1 MANDL
6 NLLTSVFNKTY
17 DTFSGADIT
26 LVMHDM
32 IIGNANGIS
41 FSITREKAPL
51 YALGSVD
58 PIAISRGK
66 RGIAGSL
73 IMYNTDRAALYDY
86 MSRAYYASHRD
97 DLPASGGR
105 NRGFRP
111 DAQGNYTTATAF
123 SGTGAPTADMSTRMR
138 LRNPN
143 YSDQIPPFDVT
154 LTAMNEYG
162 HASSMAIFG
171 VEILNEGEGHS
182 VDDITSET
190 QMTWI
195 CRGITLWTPALPG
208 AEGEPDSTF
217 QATPLAGDALAQ
229 VNYYEQVPQP

>member
-1 MANDL
+1 MANL
-6 NLLTSVFNKTY
+6 NLLTSQFTKTY
-17 DTFSGADIT
+17 DTFSGSDII

-32 IIGNANGIS
+32 VIGNANGIS

-58 PIAISRGK
+58 PISISRGK

-86 MSRAYYASHRD
+86 MSRARYASHRT

-105 NRGFRP
+105 NRPYRP
-111 DAQGNYTTATAF
+111 DAQGNPTTSTTFAGSAQ
-123 SGTGAPTADMSTRMR
+123 PTNMFLAE
-138 LRNPN
+138 PN
-143 YSDQIPPFDVT
+143 YADQIPPFDIT

-162 HASSMAIFG
+162 KAASMAVYG

-195 CRGITLWTPALPG
+195 CRGLTQWVPATNENSDGLDTL
-208 AEGEPDSTF
+208 F
-217 QATPLAGDALAQ
+217 QATPLEGEASYQ
-229 VNYYEQVPQP
+229 VQLFNELPQP

>member
-1 MANDL
+1 MADL
-6 NLLTSVFNKTY
+6 NLLTSQFTKTY
-17 DTFSGADIT
+17 DTFSGADIV

-58 PIAISRGK
+58 PISISRGK

-73 IMYNTDRAALYDY
+73 IMYNTDRSALYDY
-86 MSRAYYASHRD
+86 MARARYASHKT

-105 NRGFRP
+105 NRMS
-111 DAQGNYTTATAF
+111 ATTAQQYSV
-123 SGTGAPTADMSTRMR
+123 SGRATGMS
-138 LRNPN
+138 LQVPN
-143 YSDQIPPFDVT
+143 YSDQIPPFDIT
-154 LTAMNEYG
+154 LTAQNEYG
-162 HASSMAIFG
+162 HASSMSIFG

-195 CRGITLWTPALPG
+195 CRGLTLWTPALPG
-208 AEGEPDSTF
+208 VDGEPDTTF
-217 QATPLAGDALAQ
+217 QATPIAGDVLAQ
-229 VNYYEQVPQP
+229 VNYYNELGG

>member
-1 MANDL
+1 MAEQL
-6 NLLTSVFNKTY
+6 NLLTSQFTRTY
-17 DTFSGADIT
+17 DTFSGADII
-26 LVMHDM
+26 LVIHDM

-58 PIAISRGK
+58 PIAVSRGK

-86 MSRAYYASHRD
+86 MSRAVYAAHRT

-105 NRGFRP
+105 LRGYRP
-111 DAQGNYTTATAF
+111 TPTGADNYTTATDFA
-123 SGTGAPTADMSTRMR
+123 SGVADMQTHMT
-138 LRNPN
+138 LEPPN
-143 YSDQIPPFDVT
+143 YSDQIPPFDIT

-162 HASSMAIFG
+162 NASSMAIFG

-208 AEGEPDSTF
+208 LEDGLPDSTF
-217 QATPLAGDALAQ
+217 QPTPLGGDALAQ
-229 VNYYEQVPQP
+229 VNYFDQLSST

>member
-1 MANDL
+1 MD
-6 NLLTSVFNKTY
+6 LLTSSFTRTY
-17 DTFSGADIT
+17 DTFSGADII
-26 LVMHDM
+26 LVIHDM
-32 IIGNANGIS
+32 VIGNANGIS

-58 PIAISRGK
+58 PISISRGK
-66 RGIAGSL
+66 RGIAGSM
-73 IMYNTDRAALYDY
+73 IMYNTDRSAMYDY
-86 MSRAYYASHRD
+86 MARAWYASHRS

-105 NRGFRP
+105 ARPFRP
-111 DAQGNYTTATAF
+111 TGTSSLPQALATATTATQFA
-123 SGTGAPTADMSTRMR
+123 STTNDTNLE

-143 YSDQIPPFDVT
+143 YSDQIPPFDIT

-162 HASSMAIFG
+162 QATSMAIFG

-195 CRGITLWTPALPG
+195 CRALTLWHPASG
-208 AEGEPDSTF
+208 NDRGMDTTF
-217 QATPLAGDALAQ
+217 EATPLEGEAA
-229 VNYYEQVPQP
+229 EQVGLFDFVNT